1 MAQSDAELRAQT
13 AELEEIQLELAGNE
27 SMKDDELEG
36 IISSLIESAT
46 DYIDLQEA
54 PERVQASDYYQGKPF
69 GNEEAG
75 RSQVVS
81 YDVRD
86 TVSLMLPQI
95 MRTFF
100 GSEKVVEFVPRQPED
115 VVSAQQATDFVNH
128 VVLGQDNP
136 AFSIC
141 YNAIKDSLVK
151 RVGVIRV
158 DWERREQ
165 VSYEEFSGLDD
176 QGLEAVL
183 SDSDKEATSVES
195 YPDPSFVPPPPEVLE
210 QMALQEQQAQQAQGF
225 SPDGPSMVEQAMEAP
240 MLHDVVVRQTKVD
253 GSVVLDAIP
262 PEEFL
267 IDRRARSVEDSA
279 IVAHRRYLSVSELVQ
294 MGYDYEEML
303 DLAGDEDEFGTNTEY
318 LRRHPIANYA
328 DSESSGESN
337 RKVLYIESYAKVD
350 YDNDGIS
357 ELRRFCTAG
366 NRHKLLHHS
375 PVNDLPFIVFN
386 GYPEPHVWK
395 GQSVADLLLDVQKI
409 KSMVMRNM
417 LDSLAKS
424 IHPDTEVV
432 EGQVNTDDVLS
443 NKVGKVIRTR
453 APGMIRELNKDFTGR
468 EAFPMLDYLDS
479 VKEDR
484 TGMSKASM
492 GLNPDALQSSTKAAV
507 SATVAASQAQI
518 ELLCRIYAE
527 NGMKPL
533 FKKILKLLHS
543 HQDKER
549 MVRLRN
555 EWVPIDPKYW
565 DVEMDVSVN
574 VALGLGTT
582 EERMAMLQGV
592 AAKQENILEKLGPDY
607 PLVNYQEYHST
618 LTKITEL
625 SGFKDTQ
632 TFWTDPTTYQA
643 PEPPPPEPSPDE
655 IFAQAQ
661 ADKVRADMENDKAR
675 LDLDRE
681 KMMRQDD
688 LDRDK
693 LETDLEIK
701 IKEMENKYKTT
712 VDSTEM
718 KGMIEKDREKIRMD
732 AQMQQMQMQQM
743 MQPPQPPQGVPQGMP
758 EGEPQGPPPMPPG
771 DMNPEQMGPPVN
783 PIPS

>member
-1 MAQSDAELRAQT
+1 MAQSDSEIRLQT
-13 AELEEIQLELAGNE
+13 AELEEEQIELSGDE

-36 IISSLIESAT
+36 IIASLIESAT

-54 PERVQASDYYQGKPF
+54 PDRVQASNYYNGLPF
-69 GNEEAG
+69 GNEEDG

-86 TVSLMLPQI
+86 TISLMLPQI

-100 GSEKVVEFVPRQPED
+100 GSERVVEFVPRQPED
-115 VVSAQQATDFVNH
+115 VVSAQQATDFVNQI
-128 VVLGQDNP
+128 VLGQDNP

-151 RVGVIRV
+151 RIGVIRI
-158 DWERREQ
+158 DWERREE
-165 VSYEEFSGLDD
+165 VSYEEFTGLDD

-183 SDSDKEATSVES
+183 TDSDKEATSVES
-195 YPDPSFVPPPPEVLE
+195 YPDPSFQPPPP
-210 QMALQEQQAQQAQGF
+210 QEQQF
-225 SPDGPSMVEQAMEAP
+225 SPDGQPIVQPAMEAP
-240 MLHDVVVRQTKVD
+240 NLHDVVVRQTNID
-253 GSVVLDAIP
+253 GNIVLDALP

-303 DLAGDEDEFGTNTEY
+303 DLAGDEDEFGTNTEF
-318 LRRHPIANYA
+318 LARHPIANYA
-328 DSESSGESN
+328 DTETSGESN
-337 RKVLYIESYAKVD
+337 RKVLYVEAYAKVD
-350 YDNDGIS
+350 FDGDGIS
-357 ELRRFCTAG
+357 ELRRFCCAG
-366 NRHKLLHHS
+366 THHKLLHHS
-375 PVNDLPFIVFN
+375 PVNELPFIVFN

-395 GQSVADLLLDVQKI
+395 GQSVADLLMDVQKI

-453 APGMIRELNKDFTGR
+453 APGMIRELNKEFSGR

-555 EWVPIDPKYW
+555 EWIPIDPKYW
-565 DVEMDVSVN
+565 DVGMDVSVN

-582 EERMAMLQGV
+582 EERMMMLSGL
-592 AAKQENILEKLGPDY
+592 AAKQEAILKEQGPEN
-607 PLVNYQEYHST
+607 PLVNFKQYHAT
-618 LTKITEL
+618 LTKMTEL

-632 TFWTDPTTYQA
+632 TFWTDPATYQ
-643 PEPPPPEPSPDE
+643 PPPPPEPQPTPDE

-661 ADKVRADMENDKAR
+661 ADKVRADMENDKSR

-681 KMMRQDD
+681 IMIRKDD

-693 LETDLEIK
+693 METDLDIK
-701 IKEMENKYKTT
+701 VKEMENKYKTS
-712 VDSTEM
+712 VDQTEM
-718 KGMIEKDREKIRMD
+718 KGMIEKDREKIKMD

-743 MQPPQPPQGVPQGMP
+743 MNPPAPPQGVPEGMPQGM
-758 EGEPQGPPPMPPG
+758 PMPPG
-771 DMNPEQMGPPVN
+771 DMNPEQMGQPAE

>member
-1 MAQSDAELRAQT
+1 MAQSDSEIRLQT
-13 AELEEIQLELAGNE
+13 AELEEEQIELSGDE

-36 IISSLIESAT
+36 IIASLIESAT

-54 PERVQASDYYQGKPF
+54 PDRVQASNYYNGMPF
-69 GNEEAG
+69 GNEEDG

-86 TVSLMLPQI
+86 TISLMLPQI

-100 GSEKVVEFVPRQPED
+100 GSERVVEFVPRQPED
-115 VVSAQQATDFVNH
+115 VVSAQQATDFVNQI
-128 VVLGQDNP
+128 VLGQDNP

-151 RVGVIRV
+151 RIGVIRI
-158 DWERREQ
+158 DWERREE
-165 VSYEEFSGLDD
+165 VSYEEFTGLDD

-183 SDSDKEATSVES
+183 TDSDKEATSVES
-195 YPDPSFVPPPPEVLE
+195 YPDPSFQPPPP
-210 QMALQEQQAQQAQGF
+210 QEQQF
-225 SPDGPSMVEQAMEAP
+225 SPDGQPIVQPAMEAP
-240 MLHDVVVRQTKVD
+240 NLHDVVVRQTNID
-253 GSVVLDAIP
+253 GNIVLDALP

-303 DLAGDEDEFGTNTEY
+303 DLAGDEDEFGTNTEF
-318 LRRHPIANYA
+318 LARHPIANYA
-328 DSESSGESN
+328 DTETSGESN
-337 RKVLYIESYAKVD
+337 RKVLYVEAYAKVD
-350 YDNDGIS
+350 FDGDGIS
-357 ELRRFCTAG
+357 ELRRFCCAG
-366 NRHKLLHHS
+366 NHHKLLHHS

-395 GQSVADLLLDVQKI
+395 GQSVADLLMDVQKI

-453 APGMIRELNKDFTGR
+453 APGMIRELNKEFSGR

-555 EWVPIDPKYW
+555 EWIPIDPKYW
-565 DVEMDVSVN
+565 DVGMDVSVN

-582 EERMAMLQGV
+582 EERMMMLAGL
-592 AAKQENILEKLGPDY
+592 AAKQEAIIEKQGPEN
-607 PLVNYQEYHST
+607 PLVNFKQYHAT
-618 LTKITEL
+618 LTKMTEL

-632 TFWTDPTTYQA
+632 TFWTDPATYQA
-643 PEPPPPEPSPDE
+643 PPPPEPQPTPDE

-661 ADKVRADMENDKAR
+661 ADKVRADMENDKSR

-681 KMMRQDD
+681 IMIRKDD

-693 LETDLEIK
+693 METDLDIK
-701 IKEMENKYKTT
+701 VKEMENKYKTS
-712 VDSTEM
+712 VDQTEM
-718 KGMIEKDREKIRMD
+718 KGMIDKDREKIRMD

-743 MQPPQPPQGVPQGMP
+743 MNPPAPPQGVPEGMPQGMP
-758 EGEPQGPPPMPPG
+758 MPPW
-771 DMNPEQMGPPVN
+771 DMNPEQMGQPAE

>member
-1 MAQSDAELRAQT
+1 MSQTDSELRQQT
-13 AELEEIQLELAGNE
+13 SELEELQIELSDSV

-54 PERVQASDYYQGKPF
+54 PDRVQAHDYYQGKPF
-69 GNEEAG
+69 GNEEDG

-81 YDVRD
+81 MDVRD
-86 TVSLMLPQI
+86 TIALMLPQI

-100 GSEKVVEFVPRQPED
+100 GSERVVEFMPRQPED
-115 VVSAQQATDFVNH
+115 VLSAQQATDYVNQ
-128 VVLGQDNP
+128 VVLAQDNP

-165 VSYEEFSGLDD
+165 VSYEEFTGLDD

-183 SDSDKEATSVES
+183 SESDKEATSVES
-195 YPDPSFVPPPPEVLE
+195 YPDPSFVPPPQEVLE
-210 QMALQEQQAQQAQGF
+210 QMALQEQQAQGF

-240 MLHDVVVRQTKVD
+240 MLHDVVVRQTKID
-253 GSVVLDAIP
+253 GNVTLDALP

-303 DLAGDEDEFGTNTEY
+303 ELAGDDDEFGTNTEY
-318 LRRHPIANYA
+318 LARHPISNYA
-328 DSESSGESN
+328 DSENSGESN

-366 NRHKLLHHS
+366 NHHKLLHHS
-375 PVNDLPFIVFN
+375 PVNELPFIIFN

-395 GQSVADLLLDVQKI
+395 GQSVADLLMDVQRI

-443 NKVGKVIRTR
+443 NKVGKIVRTR
-453 APGMIRELNKDFTGR
+453 APGMIRELNKDFSGR
-468 EAFPMLDYLDS
+468 EAFPMMQYLDTI
-479 VKEDR
+479 KEDR

-527 NGMKPL
+527 TGVKPL

-543 HQDKER
+543 HQDRER

-555 EWVPIDPKYW
+555 EWVPIDPRHW
-565 DVEMDVSVN
+565 DVGMDVSVN
-574 VALGLGTT
+574 VALGLGTQ
-582 EERMAMLQGV
+582 EERMVMLEGI
-592 AAKQENILEKLGPDY
+592 AAKQENILEKLGPDN
-607 PLVNYQEYHST
+607 PLVNYQQYHAT
-618 LTKITEL
+618 LTKMTEL
-625 SGFKDTQ
+625 SGFRDSQ
-632 TFWTDPTTYQA
+632 SFWTDPATYQA

-675 LDLDRE
+675 LELERE

-701 IKEMENKYKTT
+701 VKDMENKYKTT

-718 KGMIEKDREKIRMD
+718 RGMIEKDREKIRVD
-732 AQMQQMQMQQM
+732 AQMKQMQMQQM
-743 MQPPQPPQGVPQGMP
+743 MQPPPQGMP
-758 EGEPQGPPPMPPG
+758 QGAPQNVPPMQPE
-771 DMNPEQMGPPVN
+771 DMNPEQIEGEPIT

>member
-1 MAQSDAELRAQT
+1 MALTDSEIRVQT
-13 AELEEIQLELAGNE
+13 AELEEQQMALAGDE
-27 SMKDDELEG
+27 SMKDSELEG
-36 IISSLIESAT
+36 IVASLIESAT

-54 PERVQASDYYQGKPF
+54 PDRVQASDYYQGKPF
-69 GNEEAG
+69 GNEEDG

-86 TVSLMLPQI
+86 TISLMLPQI

-100 GSEKVVEFVPRQPED
+100 GSERVVEFVPRQPED
-115 VVSAQQATDFVNH
+115 VVSAQQATDFVNQI
-128 VVLGQDNP
+128 VLGQDNP

-158 DWERREQ
+158 DWERREE
-165 VSYEEFSGLDD
+165 VSYEEFTGLDD
-176 QGLEAVL
+176 QGVQAVL
-183 SDSDKEATSVES
+183 MDSDKEATSVES
-195 YPDPSFVPPPPEVLE
+195 YPDPSFQPPPP
-210 QMALQEQQAQQAQGF
+210 QEPQF
-225 SPDGPSMVEQAMEAP
+225 SPDGQPIMQPAMEAP
-240 MLHDVVVRQTKVD
+240 MLHDVVVRHTRVD
-253 GSVVLDAIP
+253 GNVVLDALP

-303 DLAGDEDEFGTNTEY
+303 SLAGDEDEFGTNTEF
-318 LRRHPIANYA
+318 LARHPISNYA
-328 DSESSGESN
+328 DSETTGESN
-337 RKVLYIESYAKVD
+337 RKVLYVEAYAKVD

-357 ELRRFCTAG
+357 ELRRFCCAG
-366 NRHKLLHHS
+366 NHHQLLHHS
-375 PVNDLPFIVFN
+375 PVNELPFIVFN

-453 APGMIRELNKDFTGR
+453 APGMIRELNKEFSGR

-543 HQDKER
+543 HQDRER

-555 EWVPIDPKYW
+555 EWIPIDPKYW
-565 DVEMDVSVN
+565 DVGMDVAVN

-582 EERMAMLQGV
+582 EDRMAMLEGV
-592 AAKQENILEKLGPDY
+592 AAKQENILEKLGPDN
-607 PLVNYQEYHST
+607 PLVNYQQYHST
-618 LTKITEL
+618 LTKMTEL
-625 SGFKDTQ
+625 SGFKDAQ
-632 TFWTDPTTYQA
+632 TFWTDPATYQA

-675 LDLDRE
+675 LELDRE

-701 IKEMENKYKTT
+701 VKEMESKYKTS
-712 VDSTEM
+712 VDQTEM
-718 KGMIEKDREKIRMD
+718 RGMIEKDREKIKMD

-743 MQPPQPPQGVPQGMP
+743 MQPSPPPPQGVPQGMP
-758 EGEPQGPPPMPPG
+758 DGMPMPPG
-771 DMNPEQMGPPVN
+771 DMNPEQMRGQPAE

>member
-1 MAQSDAELRAQT
+1 MAQSDSEIRLQT
-13 AELEEIQLELAGNE
+13 AELEEEQIELSGDE

-36 IISSLIESAT
+36 IIASLIESAT

-54 PERVQASDYYQGKPF
+54 PDRVQASNYYNGMPF
-69 GNEEAG
+69 GNEEDG

-86 TVSLMLPQI
+86 TISLMLPQI

-100 GSEKVVEFVPRQPED
+100 GSERVVEFVPRQPED
-115 VVSAQQATDFVNH
+115 VVSAQQATDFVNQI
-128 VVLGQDNP
+128 VLGQDNP

-151 RVGVIRV
+151 RIGVIRI
-158 DWERREQ
+158 DWERREE
-165 VSYEEFSGLDD
+165 VSYEEFTGLDD

-183 SDSDKEATSVES
+183 TDSDKEATSVES
-195 YPDPSFVPPPPEVLE
+195 YPDPSFQPPPP
-210 QMALQEQQAQQAQGF
+210 QEQQF
-225 SPDGPSMVEQAMEAP
+225 SPDGQPIVQPAMEAP
-240 MLHDVVVRQTKVD
+240 NLHDVVVRQTNID
-253 GSVVLDAIP
+253 GNIVLDALP

-303 DLAGDEDEFGTNTEY
+303 DLAGDEDEFGTNTEF
-318 LRRHPIANYA
+318 LARHPIANYA
-328 DSESSGESN
+328 DTETSGESN
-337 RKVLYIESYAKVD
+337 RKVLYVEAYAKVD
-350 YDNDGIS
+350 FDGDGIS
-357 ELRRFCTAG
+357 ELRRFCCAG
-366 NRHKLLHHS
+366 THHKLLHHS
-375 PVNDLPFIVFN
+375 PVNELPFIVFN

-395 GQSVADLLLDVQKI
+395 GQSVADLLMDVQKI

-453 APGMIRELNKDFTGR
+453 APGMIRELNKEFSGR

-555 EWVPIDPKYW
+555 EWIPIDPKYW
-565 DVEMDVSVN
+565 DVGMDVSVN
-574 VALGLGTT
+574 VALGMGTT
-582 EERMAMLQGV
+582 EERMMMLAGL
-592 AAKQENILEKLGPDY
+592 AAKQEAIIEKQGPEN
-607 PLVNYQEYHST
+607 PLVNFKQYHAT
-618 LTKITEL
+618 LTKMTEL

-632 TFWTDPTTYQA
+632 TFWTDPATYQ
-643 PEPPPPEPSPDE
+643 PPPPPEPQPTPDE

-661 ADKVRADMENDKAR
+661 ADKVRADMENDKSR

-681 KMMRQDD
+681 IMIRKDD

-693 LETDLEIK
+693 METDLDIK
-701 IKEMENKYKTT
+701 VKEMENKYKTS
-712 VDSTEM
+712 VDQTEM
-718 KGMIEKDREKIRMD
+718 KGMIE
-732 AQMQQMQMQQM
+732 
-743 MQPPQPPQGVPQGMP
+743 
-758 EGEPQGPPPMPPG
+758 
-771 DMNPEQMGPPVN
+771 
-783 PIPS
+783 

>member
-1 MAQSDAELRAQT
+1 MAQSDSEIRLQT
-13 AELEEIQLELAGNE
+13 AELEEEQIELSGDE

-36 IISSLIESAT
+36 IIASLIESAT

-54 PERVQASDYYQGKPF
+54 PDRVQASNYYNGMPF
-69 GNEEAG
+69 GNEEDG

-86 TVSLMLPQI
+86 TISLMLPQI

-100 GSEKVVEFVPRQPED
+100 GSERVVEFVPRQPED
-115 VVSAQQATDFVNH
+115 VVSAQQATDFVNQI
-128 VVLGQDNP
+128 VLGQDNP

-151 RVGVIRV
+151 RIGVIRI
-158 DWERREQ
+158 DWERREE
-165 VSYEEFSGLDD
+165 VSYEEFTGLDD

-183 SDSDKEATSVES
+183 TDSDKEATSVES
-195 YPDPSFVPPPPEVLE
+195 YPDPSFQPPPP
-210 QMALQEQQAQQAQGF
+210 QEQQF
-225 SPDGPSMVEQAMEAP
+225 SPDGQPIVQPAMEAP
-240 MLHDVVVRQTKVD
+240 NLHDVVVRQTNID
-253 GSVVLDAIP
+253 GNIVLDALP

-303 DLAGDEDEFGTNTEY
+303 DLAGDEDEFGTNTEF
-318 LRRHPIANYA
+318 LARHPIANYA
-328 DSESSGESN
+328 DTETSGESN
-337 RKVLYIESYAKVD
+337 RKVLYVEAYAKVD
-350 YDNDGIS
+350 FDGDGIS
-357 ELRRFCTAG
+357 ELRRFCCAG
-366 NRHKLLHHS
+366 THHKLLHHS

-395 GQSVADLLLDVQKI
+395 GQSVADLLMDVQKI

-453 APGMIRELNKDFTGR
+453 APGMIRELNKEFSGR

-555 EWVPIDPKYW
+555 EWIPIDPKYW
-565 DVEMDVSVN
+565 DVGMDVSVN
-574 VALGLGTT
+574 VALGMGTT
-582 EERMAMLQGV
+582 EERMMMLAGL
-592 AAKQENILEKLGPDY
+592 AAKQEAIIEKQGPEN
-607 PLVNYQEYHST
+607 PLVNFKQYHAT
-618 LTKITEL
+618 LTKMTEL

-632 TFWTDPTTYQA
+632 TFWTDPATYQA
-643 PEPPPPEPSPDE
+643 PPPPEPQPTPDE

-661 ADKVRADMENDKAR
+661 ADKVRADMENDKSR

-681 KMMRQDD
+681 IMIRKDD

-693 LETDLEIK
+693 METDLDIK
-701 IKEMENKYKTT
+701 VKEMENKYKTS
-712 VDSTEM
+712 VDQTEM
-718 KGMIEKDREKIRMD
+718 KGMIDKDREKIRMD

-743 MQPPQPPQGVPQGMP
+743 MNPPAPPQGVPEGMPQGM
-758 EGEPQGPPPMPPG
+758 PMPPG
-771 DMNPEQMGPPVN
+771 DMNPEQMGQPAE

>member
-1 MAQSDAELRAQT
+1 MAQSDSELLQET
-13 AELEEIQLELAGNE
+13 AELEEEQIALSGDEPMDE
-27 SMKDDELEG
+27 EELEG
-36 IISSLIESAT
+36 LIASLIEGAQ

-54 PERVQASDYYQGKPF
+54 PDRVEASDYYHGKPF
-69 GNEEAG
+69 GNEEDG

-81 YDVRD
+81 MDVRD
-86 TVSLMLPQI
+86 TISLMLPQI

-100 GSEKVVEFVPRQPED
+100 GSERVVEYVPRQPED
-115 VVSAQQATDFVNH
+115 VVSAQQATDFVNQI
-128 VVLGQDNP
+128 VLGQDNP

-158 DWERREQ
+158 DWERREE

-183 SDSDKEATSVES
+183 SEVEIEGSQVES
-195 YPDPSFVPPPPEVLE
+195 YPDPNFVPPPPQPPQV
-210 QMALQEQQAQQAQGF
+210 
-225 SPDGPSMVEQAMEAP
+225 SPDGQPVEQPEIEAP
-240 MLHDVVVRQTKVD
+240 MLHDVVVRQTRED
-253 GSVVLDAIP
+253 GNIILDALP

-267 IDRRARSVEDSA
+267 IDRRARSIEDSA

-294 MGYDYEEML
+294 MGYDYDEML
-303 DLAGDEDEFGTNTEY
+303 DLAGDEDEFGTNTEFIT
-318 LRRHPIANYA
+318 RHPLTNFA
-328 DSESSGESN
+328 DAETVGEAN
-337 RKVLYIESYAKVD
+337 RKVLYIEAYAKID
-350 YDNDGIS
+350 FDGDGIS
-357 ELRRFCTAG
+357 ELRRFCCAG
-366 NRHKLLHHS
+366 NHHKLLHHS
-375 PVNDLPFIVFN
+375 PVNDLPFIIFN
-386 GYPEPHVWK
+386 GYPEPHIWK
-395 GQSVADLLLDVQKI
+395 GNSVADLLMDVQKI
-409 KSMVMRNM
+409 KSAVLRNM

-432 EGQVNTDDVLS
+432 EGQVNKDDVTS
-443 NKVGKVIRTR
+443 NKVGKIIRTR
-453 APGMIRELNKDFTGR
+453 APGMVRELQKDFSGR
-468 EAFPMLDYLDS
+468 EAFPMLDYLDQ

-492 GLNPDALQSSTKAAV
+492 GLDASALQSSTRAAV

-533 FKKILKLLHS
+533 FKKILRLLHT
-543 HQDKER
+543 HQDQAR

-555 EWVPIDPKYW
+555 EWIPIDPRGW
-565 DVEMDVSVN
+565 DAGMDVSVN

-582 EERMAMLQGV
+582 EERMGMLAGV
-592 AAKQENILEKLGPDY
+592 AAKQEAILEKQGPEN
-607 PLVNYQEYHST
+607 PLVNFKQYHAT
-618 LTKITEL
+618 LTKMTEL

-632 TFWTDPTTYQA
+632 TFWTDPATYQ
-643 PEPPPPEPSPDE
+643 PPPPQEPEPTPDE

-661 ADKVRADMENDKAR
+661 ADKVRADMENDKSR

-681 KMMRQDD
+681 IMIRKDD

-693 LETDLEIK
+693 METDLEVK
-701 IKEMENKYKTT
+701 VKEMENKYKTS
-712 VDSTEM
+712 VDQTEM
-718 KGMIEKDREKIRMD
+718 KGMIDKDREKIRAN

-743 MQPPQPPQGVPQGMP
+743 VQPPQGVPQGEQM
-758 EGEPQGPPPMPPG
+758 PMPPD
-771 DMNPEQMGPPVN
+771 DMNPQQMGPPVE